1 MVAKRRLAAKRSTTR
16 ISLGNQDERPAP
28 RQSSIAFGT
37 FGIKRRE
44 AVGIQKSDK
53 TRYWIMV
60 LCICLVT
67 VCGCS
72 RSSAPPPNPVSQS
85 QQAPAPSGGSG
96 PTYGPSANSAP
107 AYPSG
112 PKAKFFQFNDIPI
125 PPELDVQSKNSN
137 VFESGQIKMG
147 FLTLRG
153 RVESNSVMNF
163 FVATLPRE
171 GWRLKGQFRYNRSLL
186 IFDKPDKVCVILMK
200 EEAYYTYV
208 EIYVSPVAAS

>member
-1 MVAKRRLAAKRSTTR
+1 M
-16 ISLGNQDERPAP
+16 
-28 RQSSIAFGT
+28 
-37 FGIKRRE
+37 
-44 AVGIQKSDK
+44 GIQKSEK

-60 LCICLVT
+60 LYICLAT
-67 VCGCS
+67 ACGCS
-72 RSSAPPPNPVSQS
+72 RSSAPPPSPVSQS

-96 PTYGPSANSAP
+96 PTYGPPAAAP
-107 AYPSG
+107 ANPAPVPPSG
-112 PKAKFFQFNDIPI
+112 SKAKFFQFNDIPI

-163 FVATLPRE
+163 FVAMLPRE

>member
-1 MVAKRRLAAKRSTTR
+1 M
-16 ISLGNQDERPAP
+16 
-28 RQSSIAFGT
+28 
-37 FGIKRRE
+37 
-44 AVGIQKSDK
+44 GIQKSEK

-67 VCGCS
+67 ACGCS

-85 QQAPAPSGGSG
+85 QQAPAPAGTWTDLR
-96 PTYGPSANSAP
+96 PPCQLPANPAP
-107 AYPSG
+107 VPPSG
-112 PKAKFFQFNDIPI
+112 SKAKFFEFNDIPI
-125 PPELDVQSKNSN
+125 PPEIDVQSKNSY

-153 RVESNSVMNF
+153 RVDSNSVMNF
-163 FVATLPRE
+163 FVAALPRE

-200 EEAYYTYV
+200 EETYYTYV